1 MPEPMYFCTICDKTF
16 PATILESAERLTMGT
31 GKCNVVIRLRV
42 SGAVHVL
49 KKIRPKKESQ

>member
-16 PATILESAERLTMGT
+16 PATILESAERLTTGT
-31 GKCNVVIRLRV
+31 ECNVVIRLRV
-42 SGAVHVL
+42 SGEIHCL